1 MWSHVPREGL
11 GNLLGRPFRGRMVGD
26 VEMNHTAPMMGQNH
40 KHKEDSKAYRWYH
53 EEIRR
58 DQLPQ
63 VGVKEGTPRLG
74 RRFSGALH
82 VLGNGGLR

>member
-1 MWSHVPREGL
+1 
-11 GNLLGRPFRGRMVGD
+11 MVGD

-63 VGVKEGTPRLG
+63 VGVSRKVHHVWEGGFRG
-74 RRFSGALH
+74 RCMYLAT
-82 VLGNGGLR
+82 VA